1 MSLKTLLDSFRF
13 EAADVP
19 LPVKIIDSRN
29 KQGRIA
35 LIGVI
40 LAALM
45 FAWFGVRWQV
55 GNMLGELTPP
65 SQPNAMEVAQ
75 AAVSLAPR
83 DPLPRWLL
91 AAKMKENFDADNIE
105 GSARVLEEVVRLSPN
120 DYRWWIELGRAYEQ
134 AEKPEDAQRALQRAV
149 DLAPAYTFPH
159 WQIGNFY
166 LRQDRSDEAFAQLTK
181 TTEKSIVY
189 REQVFS
195 LAWDYF
201 EKDPAKVEQ
210 LAANTP
216 DVRASLALFY
226 AQRGAP
232 KDSLRV
238 WNSLPSE
245 EKEKHPQILT
255 IITQSLYAK
264 RFYRQTL
271 EFSKQS
277 GIDPDATAETIG
289 NGGFEKFIGDAEG
302 TLFGWRINR
311 SDTKLDILTDS
322 AVKTEGLKS
331 LKLTF
336 KAYAKPEL
344 YNVTQLVAVE
354 PTARYSLSFMIRTEN
369 LRSAGEPLIEIVD
382 ANSDTVIAA
391 TPRFPLGSNDWQ
403 KITVEFVVPQTCEG
417 ITVRT
422 TRAACGENCPI
433 FGTIWYDDFKIARL

>member
-1 MSLKTLLDSFRF
+1 M
-13 EAADVP
+13 
-19 LPVKIIDSRN
+19 PVTILNSRG

-40 LAALM
+40 LAALV
-45 FAWFGVRWQV
+45 FAWFAVRWQV

-65 SQPNAMEVAQ
+65 AQVNAMEIAR
-75 AAVSLAPR
+75 AAVTLAPG
-83 DPLPRWLL
+83 DPRARWLV
-91 AAKMKENFDADNIE
+91 AAKMKETFDSESIE
-105 GSARVLEEVVRLSPN
+105 GSVRELEEVVRLSPN

-134 AEKPEDAQRALQRAV
+134 AEKPEDAERALQRAV

-166 LRQDRSDEAFAQLTK
+166 LRQDRSDEAFAELTK

-189 REQVFS
+189 REQVFA

-210 LAANTP
+210 IAANTP
-216 DVRASLALFY
+216 DVRASLSMFY

-232 KDSLRV
+232 ADSLRV
-238 WNSLPSE
+238 WNSLPPD
-245 EKEKHPQILT
+245 EKARHPEILK

-277 GIDPDATAETIG
+277 GIDPEAAFETVG
-289 NGGFEKFIGDAEG
+289 NGGFEKFIGDSET

-311 SDTKLDILTDS
+311 SDAKLDIITDS
-322 AVKTEGLKS
+322 AVKTEGVKS
-331 LKLTF
+331 LKLNF
-336 KAYAKPEL
+336 RAYSKLEL
-344 YNVTQLVAVE
+344 YNVFQLVAVE
-354 PTARYSLSFMIRTEN
+354 PSARYSLSFMLRTEN
-369 LRSAGEPLIEIVD
+369 LRSGGEPLIEIVD
-382 ANSDTVIAA
+382 ANSDAVIAA

-403 KITVEFVVPQTCEG
+403 KITVDFLVPQTCEG
-417 ITVRT
+417 ITIRT
-422 TRAACGENCPI
+422 TRIQCGENCPI
-433 FGTIWYDDFKIARL
+433 AGTIWYDDFKISRVQ